1 MPNWCFNYLTIEG
14 NESDI
19 AKVKAQLNKP
29 FTKVHDQWNMETG
42 KMELTETTYSN
53 PVFAFHNI
61 YNHLDHG
68 VSDED
73 YIAQP
78 PRDMPIAEQ
87 MKFETNDW
95 YSFNTREWG
104 TKWDVGV
111 RDGEDYPETE
121 LNVEDDWSTSLT
133 YKFNT
138 AWAPPT
144 PAIEKLSAQYPELE
158 FTLSFEEE
166 TGWGG
171 ETLFVNG
178 VASEIESYENKC
190 RDCDSV
196 NTLSYCD
203 NDCGEICD
211 SCHYLGEADL
221 ECVAECEVHKVF
233 LTDEYV
239 PDYRRGQINV

>member
-14 NESDI
+14 NEQDI
-19 AKVKAQLNKP
+19 AKVKAQLNQP

-61 YNHLDHG
+61 YNHTQAG
-68 VSDED
+68 ISDED
-73 YIAQP
+73 YMSQP
-78 PRDMPIAEQ
+78 PRDMPIVEQ
-87 MKFETNDW
+87 MKFQTNDW
-95 YSFNTREWG
+95 YSFNVREWG

-111 RDGEDYPETE
+111 RDGEDYAETE
-121 LNVEDDWSTSLT
+121 LNADDDWSTSLT

-138 AWAPPT
+138 AWSPPI
-144 PAIEKLSAQYPELE
+144 PAVEKLSAQYPELE
-158 FTLSFEEE
+158 FTLSYEEE

-171 ETLFVNG
+171 EHLFVNG
-178 VASEIESYENKC
+178 NGTEIESYENKC
-190 RDCDSV
+190 RDCDEV
-196 NTLSYCD
+196 NTLEYCE

-221 ECVAECEVHKVF
+221 ETVAECDTHKVY
-233 LTDEYV
+233 LDDDHV
-239 PDYRRGQINV
+239 PEYRRERA